1 MERWGLSLEAIEG
14 LDERLKGF
22 WRGYGRRTR
31 TKTRDTRA
39 YGEAYLSGMLRMESR
54 RNSAS
59 IGRATGVSEQNMQHF
74 MSESPWSGRG
84 MIEDVQ
90 AAVAQRGA
98 LADGIMILDECCE
111 DKRGKHSAGVKKQYN
126 GRHQQVEPCQVGVY
140 LTYGKGSIWSWVD
153 GELYLPQDWFTPA
166 YAQRRLKAE
175 IPTERRFQTKIEL
188 GWQMIQQAQAAGIP
202 FVAVAF
208 DSVYG
213 EDHVLRDQCRAAQIE
228 YYADVRCNTQI
239 YLSPPEVVRPPNQQ
253 GKLPKQHR
261 ILSPWTVTVKEIA
274 QDPNTLWQRLVLRP
288 DERGF
293 LEADFARCP
302 VWMVRDDG
310 QVLADTLLLRRDE
323 RGHVTYSLTNASP
336 QTPLL
341 TLAQRKSQRYFIE
354 RANQDAKSE
363 FAWDEFQAIK
373 YRAWEHHLAFTILAS
388 WFIAETRLD
397 WEIEHPRDPA
407 LLDEY
412 ATDILPS
419 LSVANVRTMLRAT
432 LPLPQLS
439 SEQAALL
446 VVKHLDNRTRS
457 RNSNLKR
464 RFKP

>member
-1 MERWGLSLEAIEG
+1 
-14 LDERLKGF
+14 
-22 WRGYGRRTR
+22 
-31 TKTRDTRA
+31 
-39 YGEAYLSGMLRMESR
+39 
-54 RNSAS
+54 
-59 IGRATGVSEQNMQHF
+59 
-74 MSESPWSGRG
+74 

-98 LADGIMILDECCE
+98 LAGGVLILDECCE
-111 DKRGKHSAGVKKQYN
+111 EKRGKHSAGVKKQYN

-153 GELYLPQDWFTPA
+153 GELYLPQEWFTSA
-166 YAQRRLKAE
+166 YARRRLKVE
-175 IPTERRFQTKIEL
+175 IPAERVFQTKIEL
-188 GWQMIQQAQAAGIP
+188 GWAMIQRAQASSMP

-213 EDHVLRDQCRAAQIE
+213 EDHVLRDQCRAAHIE
-228 YYADVRCNTQI
+228 YYADVRNNTPV

-274 QDPNTLWQRLVLRP
+274 QDPNTLWQHFVLRP

-310 QVLADTLLLRRDE
+310 LVVADTLLLRRDK
-323 RGHVTYSLTNASP
+323 GGQVTYTLTNATFE
-336 QTPLL
+336 TPLL

-363 FAWDEFQAIK
+363 FAWDEFQSLK

-407 LLDEY
+407 LLDDY
-412 ATDILPS
+412 ATDVLPS
-419 LSVANVRTMLRAT
+419 LSVANVRAMLRAA

-439 SEQAALL
+439 PEQSALL

-457 RNSNLKR
+457 RSSRLKR

>member
-14 LDERLKGF
+14 LEERLTGF
-22 WRGYGRRTR
+22 WRGYGWRTR

-74 MSESPWSGRG
+74 ISESPWSGRG

-98 LADGIMILDECCE
+98 LADGVMILDECCE
-111 DKRGKHSAGVKKQYN
+111 DKQGKHSAGVKKQYN
-126 GRHQQVEPCQVGVY
+126 GRHQQVETCQVGVY

-153 GELYLPQDWFTPA
+153 GELYLPQEWFTAA
-166 YAQRRLKAE
+166 YTPRRLKAE
-175 IPTERRFQTKIEL
+175 IPAERSFQTKIEL
-188 GWQMIQQAQAAGIP
+188 GWAMIQRAKAAGIP

-213 EDHVLRDQCRAAQIE
+213 EDHVLRDRCRAAHIE
-228 YYADVRCNTQI
+228 YYADVRSNTTV

-274 QDPNTLWQRLVLRP
+274 QDPTTLWQRLVLRP

-310 QVLADTLLLRRDE
+310 QIVADTLLLRRDE
-323 RGHVTYSLTNASP
+323 RGHITYSLTNAAL

-363 FAWDEFQAIK
+363 FAWDEFQSLK

-397 WEIEHPRDPA
+397 WEIEHPRDPT
-407 LLDEY
+407 LLDDY

-419 LSVANVRTMLRAT
+419 LSVANVRALLRAA

-439 SEQAALL
+439 PQQSAFL

-457 RNSNLKR
+457 RSSRLKR

>member
-1 MERWGLSLEAIEG
+1 MGAVARSNRRLRQAAERVLARLRTADA
-14 LDERLKGF
+14 DED
-22 WRGYGRRTR
+22 T
-31 TKTRDTRA
+31 DTRA

-98 LADGIMILDECCE
+98 LAGGVLILDECGE

-140 LTYGKGSIWSWVD
+140 LTYGKGSIWSWID

-166 YAQRRLKAE
+166 YTQRRLKVE
-175 IPTERRFQTKIEL
+175 IPAGRTFQTKIEL
-188 GWQMIQQAQAAGIP
+188 GWEMIQRAQSAGIP

-228 YYADVRCNTQI
+228 YYADVRSSTPV

-261 ILSPWTVTVKEIA
+261 ILSPWTVTVKDMA
-274 QDPNTLWQRLVLRP
+274 QDPQH
-288 DERGF
+288 
-293 LEADFARCP
+293 P
-302 VWMVRDDG
+302 V
-310 QVLADTLLLRRDE
+310 AAPCA
-323 RGHVTYSLTNASP
+323 AS
-336 QTPLL
+336 
-341 TLAQRKSQRYFIE
+341 
-354 RANQDAKSE
+354 
-363 FAWDEFQAIK
+363 
-373 YRAWEHHLAFTILAS
+373 
-388 WFIAETRLD
+388 
-397 WEIEHPRDPA
+397 
-407 LLDEY
+407 
-412 ATDILPS
+412 
-419 LSVANVRTMLRAT
+419 
-432 LPLPQLS
+432 
-439 SEQAALL
+439 
-446 VVKHLDNRTRS
+446 
-457 RNSNLKR
+457 
-464 RFKP
+464 

>member
-98 LADGIMILDECCE
+98 LADGVLILDECCE

-166 YAQRRLKAE
+166 YAQRRLKVELPA
-175 IPTERRFQTKIEL
+175 ERRFQTKIEL
-188 GWQMIQQAQAAGIP
+188 GWEMIQGAQAAGIP

-228 YYADVRCNTQI
+228 YYADVRSNTQV
-239 YLSPPEVVRPPNQQ
+239 YLSPPEVVRPANQQ
-253 GKLPKQHR
+253 GKLPAHHR
-261 ILSPWTVTVKEIA
+261 ILSPWTVTVKDIA

-310 QVLADTLLLRRDE
+310 QVVADTLLLRRDE
-323 RGHVTYSLTNASP
+323 RGHVSYSLTNASP

-341 TLAQRKSQRYFIE
+341 ILAQRKSQRYFIE

-412 ATDILPS
+412 ATDVLPA

-446 VVKHLDNRTRS
+446 VVKHLHNRTRS
-457 RNSNLKR
+457 RSSRLKR

>member
-1 MERWGLSLEAIEG
+1 
-14 LDERLKGF
+14 
-22 WRGYGRRTR
+22 
-31 TKTRDTRA
+31 
-39 YGEAYLSGMLRMESR
+39 
-54 RNSAS
+54 
-59 IGRATGVSEQNMQHF
+59 
-74 MSESPWSGRG
+74 
-84 MIEDVQ
+84 
-90 AAVAQRGA
+90 
-98 LADGIMILDECCE
+98 
-111 DKRGKHSAGVKKQYN
+111 
-126 GRHQQVEPCQVGVY
+126 
-140 LTYGKGSIWSWVD
+140 
-153 GELYLPQDWFTPA
+153 
-166 YAQRRLKAE
+166 
-175 IPTERRFQTKIEL
+175 
-188 GWQMIQQAQAAGIP
+188 MIQQAQAVGIP

-213 EDHVLRDQCRAAQIE
+213 EDHVLRDQCPAAQIE
-228 YYADVRCNTQI
+228 YYADVRSTTQV

-261 ILSPWTVTVKEIA
+261 ILSPWTVTVKDIA
-274 QDPNTLWQRLVLRP
+274 QDPHVRWQRLVLRP

-310 QVLADTLLLRRDE
+310 HIVADTLLLRRDE
-323 RGHVTYSLTNASP
+323 HGHVTYSLTNASP

-407 LLDEY
+407 LLNEY
-412 ATDILPS
+412 ATDILPA

-439 SEQAALL
+439 SQQAALL

-457 RNSNLKR
+457 RSSRLKN

>member
-1 MERWGLSLEAIEG
+1 
-14 LDERLKGF
+14 
-22 WRGYGRRTR
+22 
-31 TKTRDTRA
+31 
-39 YGEAYLSGMLRMESR
+39 
-54 RNSAS
+54 
-59 IGRATGVSEQNMQHF
+59 
-74 MSESPWSGRG
+74 
-84 MIEDVQ
+84 
-90 AAVAQRGA
+90 VAQRGA
-98 LADGIMILDECCE
+98 LADGVLILDECCE
-111 DKRGKHSAGVKKQYN
+111 DKRGKHSVGVKKQYN

-166 YAQRRLKAE
+166 YAQRRLKVELPAE
-175 IPTERRFQTKIEL
+175 RTFQTKIEL
-188 GWQMIQQAQAAGIP
+188 GWEMIQRAQAAGIP

-213 EDHVLRDQCRAAQIE
+213 EDHVLRDRCRAAQIE
-228 YYADVRCNTQI
+228 YYADVRSNTQV
-239 YLSPPEVVRPPNQQ
+239 YLTPPEVVRPPNQQ
-253 GKLPKQHR
+253 GKLPAHHR
-261 ILSPWTVTVKEIA
+261 ILSPWTVTVKDIA
-274 QDPNTLWQRLVLRP
+274 QDPNTLWQHLVLRP

-310 QVLADTLLLRRDE
+310 QVVADTLLLRRDE
-323 RGHVTYSLTNASP
+323 RGHVTYSLTNAAP
-336 QTPLL
+336 DTPLL

-397 WEIEHPRDPA
+397 WEIEHPRDPT
-407 LLDEY
+407 LLDQY
-412 ATDILPS
+412 ATDILPA

-457 RNSNLKR
+457 RSSRLKR

>member
-1 MERWGLSLEAIEG
+1 
-14 LDERLKGF
+14 
-22 WRGYGRRTR
+22 
-31 TKTRDTRA
+31 
-39 YGEAYLSGMLRMESR
+39 
-54 RNSAS
+54 
-59 IGRATGVSEQNMQHF
+59 
-74 MSESPWSGRG
+74 

-98 LADGIMILDECCE
+98 LADGVLILDECGE

-166 YAQRRLKAE
+166 YAQRRLKVELPAE
-175 IPTERRFQTKIEL
+175 RTFQTKIEL
-188 GWQMIQQAQAAGIP
+188 GWEMIQRAQAAGIP

-213 EDHVLRDQCRAAQIE
+213 EDHVLRDRCRATQIE
-228 YYADVRCNTQI
+228 YYADVRSNTQV

-253 GKLPKQHR
+253 GKLPRQHR
-261 ILSPWTVTVKEIA
+261 ILSPWTVTVKDIA
-274 QDPNTLWQRLVLRP
+274 QDPHTLWQHLVLRP

-310 QVLADTLLLRRDE
+310 QVVPDTLLLRRDE
-323 RGHVTYSLTNASP
+323 RGHVTYSLTNAAP

-341 TLAQRKSQRYFIE
+341 ILAQRKSQRYFIE

-412 ATDILPS
+412 ATDILPA

-439 SEQAALL
+439 SEQAASL

-457 RNSNLKR
+457 RSSRLKR

>member
-1 MERWGLSLEAIEG
+1 
-14 LDERLKGF
+14 
-22 WRGYGRRTR
+22 
-31 TKTRDTRA
+31 
-39 YGEAYLSGMLRMESR
+39 
-54 RNSAS
+54 
-59 IGRATGVSEQNMQHF
+59 
-74 MSESPWSGRG
+74 

-90 AAVAQRGA
+90 AAVAQRGE
-98 LADGIMILDECCE
+98 LAGGMLILDECCE

-126 GRHQQVEPCQVGVY
+126 GRHQQVEACQVGVY
-140 LTYGKGSIWSWVD
+140 LTYGKGSLWSWVD

-166 YAQRRLKAE
+166 YAQRRMKVE
-175 IPTERRFQTKIEL
+175 IPAGRTFQTKIEL

-213 EDHVLRDQCRAAQIE
+213 EDHVLRDQCRAADIE
-228 YYADVRCNTQI
+228 YYADVRSTTQV

-253 GKLPKQHR
+253 GKLPKHHR

-274 QDPNTLWQRLVLRP
+274 QDPHTLWQHLVLRP

-293 LEADFARCP
+293 LESHFARCP

-310 QVLADTLLLRRDE
+310 QVVADTLLLRRDS
-323 RGHVTYSLTNASP
+323 RGFVTYSLTNAP
-336 QTPLL
+336 LDTPLL

-363 FAWDEFQAIK
+363 FAWDEFQSLK

-397 WEIEHPRDPA
+397 WAIEHPRDPA
-407 LLDEY
+407 LLDDY
-412 ATDILPS
+412 ATDVLPP
-419 LSVANVRTMLRAT
+419 LSVANVRAMLRAA

-439 SEQAALL
+439 PEQAALL
-446 VVKHLDNRTRS
+446 VASAPR
-457 RNSNLKR
+457 
-464 RFKP
+464 

>member
-1 MERWGLSLEAIEG
+1 M
-14 LDERLKGF
+14 
-22 WRGYGRRTR
+22 
-31 TKTRDTRA
+31 
-39 YGEAYLSGMLRMESR
+39 
-54 RNSAS
+54 
-59 IGRATGVSEQNMQHF
+59 
-74 MSESPWSGRG
+74 
-84 MIEDVQ
+84 
-90 AAVAQRGA
+90 
-98 LADGIMILDECCE
+98 
-111 DKRGKHSAGVKKQYN
+111 
-126 GRHQQVEPCQVGVY
+126 CQVGVY
-140 LTYGKGSIWSWVD
+140 LTYGKGSIWSWID
-153 GELYLPQDWFTPA
+153 GELYLPQDWFTPT
-166 YAQRRLKAE
+166 YAQRRMKVE
-175 IPTERRFQTKIEL
+175 IPAGRTFQTKIEL
-188 GWQMIQQAQAAGIP
+188 GWQMIQQAQAAGIS

-213 EDHVLRDQCRAAQIE
+213 EDHTLRDQCRAADIE
-228 YYADVRCNTQI
+228 YYADVRSNTQV
-239 YLSPPEVVRPPNQQ
+239 YLNPPEVVRPPNQQ

-274 QDPNTLWQRLVLRP
+274 QDPHTLWQRLVLRP

-293 LEADFARCP
+293 LESDFARCP

-310 QVLADTLLLRRDE
+310 QVVADTLLLRRDE

-419 LSVANVRTMLRAT
+419 LSIANVRQMLRAT

-457 RNSNLKR
+457 RSSRLKR